1 MSGFVKDTIKD
12 LNIMSSLEDEEAL
25 KRMKAEYLRCSKA
38 VKFIKELGVPDEVV
52 DRYIVKVYDLVKDLN
67 YCSNCQGIEKCQ
79 KENPLLV
86 TKLVYKYGILDRELT
101 PCRRILEKMEVENKF
116 RVRDFEDEWLN
127 NSIEKLDKTRER
139 ALVVKKYVNY
149 VKDLSDEWIFIN
161 GENNTGRSYLAAT
174 IAVDIAKNKKGPICF
189 LNSALRFKELLD
201 LSYSN
206 KNRFQELLDL
216 YSTCQVLIIDDFG
229 SEFKNDFVRDAIL
242 MQIIIKRSS
251 KKLFT
256 IFTSDYS
263 IKQIETLYSA
273 NKIAQIQAER
283 IFRII
288 RNECKKEISLGE
300 VGVY

>member
-1 MSGFVKDTIKD
+1 M
-12 LNIMSSLEDEEAL
+12 
-25 KRMKAEYLRCSKA
+25 
-38 VKFIKELGVPDEVV
+38 
-52 DRYIVKVYDLVKDLN
+52 
-67 YCSNCQGIEKCQ
+67 
-79 KENPLLV
+79 
-86 TKLVYKYGILDRELT
+86 
-101 PCRRILEKMEVENKF
+101 
-116 RVRDFEDEWLN
+116 RDFEDEWLN